1 MRLRL
6 LRRRL
11 TISAPRVAVR
21 SALPWPLRWVLFAL
35 VFGFCAAIGLWAF
48 EFGRDIAGL
57 DRQTSEEMLELREQ
71 ANRLRAELLDAQ
83 AVASTAGS
91 QLTTERAAQASLVS
105 KIKEL
110 EAENAAL
117 RDDLGFFERLLPVSG
132 NDSLG
137 IRGLQAEMVEPQKLR
152 WQVLVIQSAKN
163 APAFNGVMEL
173 TLAGTLD
180 GKPWQMALAEGPQS
194 VTVQQYKRLQG
205 IVEIPPQA
213 VVKTITARLSS
224 GSTTRSTQTIRM

>member
-205 IVEIPPQA
+205 IAEIPPQA
-213 VVKTITARLSS
+213 VVKTLTARLSS

>member
-205 IVEIPPQA
+205 IAEIPPQA

>member
-21 SALPWPLRWVLFAL
+21 SALPWPVRWVFLAL
-35 VFGFCAAIGLWAF
+35 VLGFCAAIGLWAF

-57 DRQTSEEMLELREQ
+57 DRETTEEIVQLREQ
-71 ANRLRAELLDAQ
+71 SSRLRAELLDAQ

-105 KIKEL
+105 KIREL

-163 APAFNGVMEL
+163 APAFTGVMEL

-180 GKPWQMALAEGPQS
+180 GKPWQMGLPDGPQA

-205 IVEIPPQA
+205 IAEIPPQA

>member
-21 SALPWPLRWVLFAL
+21 STLPWPLRWVLFAL

-57 DRQTSEEMLELREQ
+57 DRQSTQEIVELREQ
-71 ANRLRAELLDAQ
+71 VDRFRSELLDAQ

-105 KIKEL
+105 KIREL
-110 EAENAAL
+110 EAENASL

-163 APAFNGVMEL
+163 APPFTGSVEL

-180 GKPWQMALAEGPQS
+180 GKPWQMGLPEGLQA

-205 IVEIPPQA
+205 IAEIPPQA
-213 VVKTITARLSS
+213 VVKTLTARLSS
-224 GSTTRSTQTIRM
+224 GNTTRSTQTIRM